1 MNVMEK
7 NAGGPDKLGFID
19 RDLYNHVSVQKK
31 RKIEGS
37 DARYLLTYMIAQK
50 KADREFF
57 FKYTKDKDGHLRNI
71 FWADSQSRIDYV
83 AFGGVVVFDST
94 YRSNKYRLP
103 FVPFVGLNHHRN
115 TILFGV
121 GLVSDETVASYQ

>member
-19 RDLYNHVSVQKK
+19 RDLYNHVSIQKK

-37 DARYLLTYMIAQK
+37 DTRYLLTYMIAQK
-50 KADREFF
+50 KADPEFF
-57 FKYTKDKDGHLRNI
+57 FKYTKDSEGHLRNI

-94 YRSNKYRLP
+94 YRLTSTDFRL
-103 FVPFVGLNHHRN
+103 FHL
-115 TILFGV
+115 L
-121 GLVSDETVASYQ
+121 A